1 MRRRMDIMKKIVL
14 MLIAALLL
22 LSACEISKP
31 HLPSWDVDL
40 TVPLIN
46 EHYFVSDL
54 ADSINLFVGE
64 DNVLTLIGTGEAE
77 SQEFGDVSF
86 NPAAFIDPI
95 PLVSGIEVNVTLPFR
110 DPTDTVELIYGFVD
124 YGTLSSYYDL
134 DDPANTQVSLSL
146 PDIHTPSGNPL
157 TISGSPYPGWQDID
171 LAGYSIGIEQSGQV
185 LNSLTVLITIE
196 SNQPDG
202 TPVGTAGLGID
213 QPLSFSAFEGYIHNY
228 RLDMEAG
235 SMDIQID
242 YPLGIDEA
250 IQLQEANL
258 LLAMNNE
265 FGFGVQ
271 FYGDLYGINHRTGI
285 ERTIPILDDN
295 GLPFYIAPANQ
306 SGPVITEIQ
315 FSNTISELLQIM
327 PDEVELRN
335 AYLLIQGGSNST
347 PGFVQS
353 TNKLLCTYQID
364 APFTFTLTDHPI
376 TMEEPSKVE
385 MPEDIRDQIG
395 DTITYAALKM
405 IVINKLPIGATATIY
420 VGTDNNI
427 DPSAS
432 QSYSFTKEFAILS
445 SEYEGPEVNS
455 EGEQLIDL
463 TLNQDELRVFQN
475 PEVYLLPS
483 FSFEATS
490 GPVTIYASPAD
501 YIHMKGMLTARVHIE
516 EE

>member
-1 MRRRMDIMKKIVL
+1 MRRRMEIMKKFVL
-14 MLIAALLL
+14 MLITALLL
-22 LSACEISKP
+22 LSACEIFKP
-31 HLPSWDVDL
+31 HFPTWDVEL

-46 EHYFVSDL
+46 ELYFVSDL
-54 ADSINLFVGE
+54 ADDINLFVGE
-64 DNVLTLIGTGEAE
+64 NNVLTLRSTGQAE
-77 SQEFGDVSF
+77 SQEFGEVSF
-86 NPAAFIDPI
+86 NPEAIIDPI
-95 PLVSGIEVNVTLPFR
+95 PLLSGIEVNVNLPFR
-110 DPTDTVELIYGFVD
+110 DPTGMVELVYGFVND
-124 YGTLSSYYDL
+124 GALSYYCDL
-134 DDPANTQVSLSL
+134 NDPAYTQVSLCF
-146 PDIHTPSGNPL
+146 PDIYTPTGAPL
-157 TISGSPYPGWQDID
+157 TLSNSSNSYWQDVD
-171 LAGYSIGIEQSGQV
+171 LAGYSIGISHSNEV
-185 LNSLTVLITIE
+185 LDSLSVIITVQ
-196 SNQPDG
+196 SNQPDL
-202 TPVGTAGLGID
+202 TPVGTAGLKME
-213 QPLSFSAFEGYIHNY
+213 QPLSFSAFEGYIDNY
-228 RLDMEAG
+228 RLDMVAG

-265 FGFGVQ
+265 FGFGVY
-271 FYGDLYGINHRTGI
+271 FYGDLYGINHRTGV
-285 ERTIPILDDN
+285 ERTIPILDDT
-295 GLPFYIAPANQ
+295 GLPFYIAPADQ
-306 SGPVITEIQ
+306 SGSVITEIQ
-315 FSNTISELLQIM
+315 FSNTINELLQIM
-327 PDEVELRN
+327 PDEVELIN
-335 AYLLIQGGSNST
+335 AYLLIQGGSNGT

-395 DTITYAALKM
+395 DTIIYAAIKM
-405 IVINKLPIGATATIY
+405 KVINKLPIGATASIY

-432 QSYSFTKEFAILS
+432 QSYSFTKEFAIRS
-445 SEYEGPEVNS
+445 SEYEGPDVNS

-483 FSFEATS
+483 FRFEATE

>member
-1 MRRRMDIMKKIVL
+1 V
-14 MLIAALLL
+14 
-22 LSACEISKP
+22 
-31 HLPSWDVDL
+31 H
-40 TVPLIN
+40 
-46 EHYFVSDL
+46 
-54 ADSINLFVGE
+54 
-64 DNVLTLIGTGEAE
+64 
-77 SQEFGDVSF
+77 
-86 NPAAFIDPI
+86 
-95 PLVSGIEVNVTLPFR
+95 
-110 DPTDTVELIYGFVD
+110 
-124 YGTLSSYYDL
+124 
-134 DDPANTQVSLSL
+134 
-146 PDIHTPSGNPL
+146 
-157 TISGSPYPGWQDID
+157 
-171 LAGYSIGIEQSGQV
+171 
-185 LNSLTVLITIE
+185 
-196 SNQPDG
+196 
-202 TPVGTAGLGID
+202 
-213 QPLSFSAFEGYIHNY
+213 
-228 RLDMEAG
+228 
-235 SMDIQID
+235 
-242 YPLGIDEA
+242 
-250 IQLQEANL
+250 
-258 LLAMNNE
+258 
-265 FGFGVQ
+265 
-271 FYGDLYGINHRTGI
+271 
-285 ERTIPILDDN
+285 
-295 GLPFYIAPANQ
+295 
-306 SGPVITEIQ
+306 
-315 FSNTISELLQIM
+315 
-327 PDEVELRN
+327 
-335 AYLLIQGGSNST
+335 
-347 PGFVQS
+347 S